1 MKTIIVLRNAL
12 IVNPDSE
19 TYGDIE
25 IEDGIITRIGQLTDI
40 NHDAMIV
47 DVGGRATL
55 PGFIDVHIQ
64 GAGGS
69 DVLDA
74 DPAALNIISR
84 ACAKFGVTGFLATTI
99 YRPKSEN
106 RHISNVIKSSRKNI
120 TGASMLGIHLEGPF
134 ISMEKRRMIHES
146 AVTNPS
152 IELVEEIIQES
163 GGMLRM
169 MTIAP
174 ELPGADRIIS
184 RLLASSVVPSFGH
197 SSATYEK
204 SIEAFEMGVSH
215 VTHLFNA
222 MESMHH
228 RCPGPIP
235 AIFKSKKVTAQI
247 IPDGIHI
254 HPAMIRLA
262 AENLGED
269 RCVLIT
275 DAVRSLGLPDG
286 EYEYDGR
293 KFIASGGVARYID
306 GTLIGTTLG
315 MNELGTR
322 FLTFTGWGMRALA
335 KATSWNPAR
344 VLGMHELKGSIEV
357 GKHGDLVVLNPDF
370 EVWLTI
376 VMGNI
381 VYSRSEV
388 NGR

>member
-1 MKTIIVLRNAL
+1 MRRIIVLRNAL
-12 IVNPDSE
+12 IINPHSE

-25 IEDGIITRIGQLTDI
+25 IEDGIIRRIGHLSDI
-40 NHDAMIV
+40 NHDATVV
-47 DVGGRATL
+47 DVGGRATM
-55 PGFIDVHIQ
+55 PGFIDVHVQ

-74 DPAALNIISR
+74 DPAALNTISR
-84 ACAKFGVTGFLATTI
+84 ACAKFGVTGLLATTI
-99 YRPKSEN
+99 YRPEKEN
-106 RHISNVIKSSRKNI
+106 RHISNVVEFSRNMA
-120 TGASMLGIHLEGPF
+120 GARILGIHLEGPF
-134 ISMEKRRMIHES
+134 ISIEQRRMIHES
-146 AVTNPS
+146 AVTTPS
-152 IELVEEIIQES
+152 IELVRHIIQEC

-174 ELPGADRIIS
+174 ELPGADKIINYLS
-184 RLLASSVVPSFGH
+184 ASSIVPSFGH

-204 SIEAFEMGVSH
+204 SIEAFEMGVGH

-222 MESMHH
+222 MEPMHH
-228 RCPGPIP
+228 RSPGPIP
-235 AIFKSKKVTAQI
+235 AVFESKTVTVQI
-247 IPDGIHI
+247 ISDGIHV
-254 HPAMIRLA
+254 HPAMVRLA
-262 AENLGED
+262 ADNLGED

-315 MNELGTR
+315 MNELGRR
-322 FLTFTGWGMRALA
+322 FLTFTGWGLKALA

-344 VLGMHELKGSIEV
+344 LLGMHKLKGSIEV

-376 VMGNI
+376 VMGDI
-381 VYSRSEV
+381 VYSGTGA
-388 NGR
+388 NGL